1 MRTLAV
7 DASVTLKWV
16 VPESGHEDAVRLLEQ
31 YHRGEVWLIAPHLL
45 LAEVGN
51 ALWKRVR
58 RGELAAEQAS
68 RAFAELLAHCPI
80 LVHSESASQTA
91 MDLSI
96 AHEHPVYDCLYV
108 ALALQQRC
116 DLITAD
122 RRLYQALGRTYSC
135 VRLL

>member
-16 VPESGHEDAVRLLEQ
+16 VPESGHADAVGLLDQ

-68 RAFAELLAHCPI
+68 RAFAELLSHCPI

-96 AHEHPVYDCLYV
+96 AHGHPVYDCLYV
-108 ALALQQRC
+108 ALALEQRC